1 MRTLLPNFRLTGR
14 SPFVWLA
21 FIALPLEGALPTLSV
36 PEKAI
41 IGEAYNLWSS
51 RIDSI
56 WPSASKINI
65 PFVYVGEEWEYAIGF
80 PAALN
85 GFIDQGERLRER
97 TVQVRARTLDRTL
110 SASFPLDGSPAVVIG
125 SPEALGKSAG
135 EWVITAGHEMF
146 HVYQAAMG
154 SYEKTASL
162 EIGPR
167 DDSTWQLRFPFPYTD
182 PEIMKLIHL
191 QGYLLWLTSV
201 NTNTAESRYQIGTAV
216 EAAQMYK
223 AGLAKGTSGEKAYR
237 YSEFQEWNEGVAAYT
252 EFRLAETAAHD
263 KYAPTQAYASLAG
276 FQSYQD
282 LWRHTYEA
290 RPFLAKHAGRAA
302 KSRTAFYHL
311 GMGKALALDRVSPAW
326 KEKYFIPGIW
336 LDDILADAAGIA
348 P

>member
-1 MRTLLPNFRLTGR
+1 MRTLLPNFRLTAR

-21 FIALPLEGALPTLSV
+21 LIALPMAGAVPTLSV
-36 PEKAI
+36 PERAI

-56 WPSASKINI
+56 WPGASKINI

-85 GFIDQGERLRER
+85 GFMDSGERLRER
-97 TVQVRARTLDRTL
+97 AVQVRARTLDHTL

-135 EWVITAGHEMF
+135 EWVITVGHEMF

-167 DDSTWQLRFPFPYTD
+167 DDSTWQLMFPFPYTD

-191 QGYLLWLTSV
+191 QGYLLWLASV
-201 NTNTAESRYQIGTAV
+201 NTNTEESRYQIV
-216 EAAQMYK
+216 QRLKRHRCIKRDWRK
-223 AGLAKGTSGEKAYR
+223 ARLGKRRTDIRSSKSGMK
-237 YSEFQEWNEGVAAYT
+237 V
-252 EFRLAETAAHD
+252 
-263 KYAPTQAYASLAG
+263 
-276 FQSYQD
+276 
-282 LWRHTYEA
+282 
-290 RPFLAKHAGRAA
+290 
-302 KSRTAFYHL
+302 
-311 GMGKALALDRVSPAW
+311 
-326 KEKYFIPGIW
+326 
-336 LDDILADAAGIA
+336 
-348 P
+348 

>member
-1 MRTLLPNFRLTGR
+1 MRALLPTFRLTA
-14 SPFVWLA
+14 PLPLVWLA
-21 FIALPLEGALPTLSV
+21 FLALPLAGAVPTLSL
-36 PEKAI
+36 PERVI

-56 WPSASKINI
+56 WPGASKINT

-85 GFIDQGERLRER
+85 GFMDSGERLRER

-110 SASFPLDGSPAVVIG
+110 SASFPLEGSPAVVIG

-154 SYEKTASL
+154 GYEKTASL

-167 DDSTWQLRFPFPYTD
+167 DDSTWQLGFPFPYMD
-182 PEIMKLIHL
+182 QEIMKLIHL
-191 QGYLLWLTSV
+191 QGYLLWLASV
-201 NTNTAESRYQIGTAV
+201 NTNPAESRYQIGTAV

-223 AGLAKGTSGEKAYR
+223 ARLTKGTSGEKAYR
-237 YSEFQEWNEGVAAYT
+237 YSEFQEWNEGVAVYT
-252 EFRLAETAAHD
+252 EFRLAEIAAHD
-263 KYAPTQAYASLAG
+263 KYEPTQAYTSLAG

-282 LWRHTYEA
+282 LWGRTYEA

-302 KSRTAFYHL
+302 KNRNAFYHL
-311 GMGKALALDRVSPAW
+311 GMGKALSLDRLSSTW
-326 KEKYFIPGIW
+326 KEKYFVPGIW
-336 LDDILADAAGIA
+336 LDDLLAEAARE
-348 P
+348 